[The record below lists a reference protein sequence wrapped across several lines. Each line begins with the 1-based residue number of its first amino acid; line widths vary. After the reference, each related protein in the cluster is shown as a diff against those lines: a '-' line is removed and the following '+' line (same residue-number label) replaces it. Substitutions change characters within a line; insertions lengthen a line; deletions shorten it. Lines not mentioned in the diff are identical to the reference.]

1 MPQAIPAGSEVSA
14 CLPWEGCAPGVSGAL
29 HPTQE
34 RGSPLSPTPDPGGQ
48 ESSLLPSWESWDL
61 TPAPL
66 SPCSALAQ
74 RRRGE
79 ASEHPPGPHPGHHLV
94 HVTSNSVFPFPRVS
108 PPPPS
113 ACDPGPGPASAG
125 LVSTPPSP
133 RAHLPPD
140 AAGRTTA
147 GRWGR
152 RSSRPASSA
161 WATTWR
167 TTGRYAPPGP
177 QRTVAL
183 TALLSLSLL
192 LSVSLPSAI
201 PPLAIVYHLTGSLA
215 ASSLPCVS
223 LDTGPLTWSLG
234 AASVRP
240 APRLCPVSPLC
251 TWGGPSCLLWARP
264 PLLSLGPGAEAD
276 RQHGL
281 R

>member
-1 MPQAIPAGSEVSA
+1 M
-14 CLPWEGCAPGVSGAL
+14 
-29 HPTQE
+29 
-34 RGSPLSPTPDPGGQ
+34 
-48 ESSLLPSWESWDL
+48 
-61 TPAPL
+61 
-66 SPCSALAQ
+66 
-74 RRRGE
+74 
-79 ASEHPPGPHPGHHLV
+79 
-94 HVTSNSVFPFPRVS
+94 FPFPPCVPLPRPLHVTL
-108 PPPPS
+108 
-113 ACDPGPGPASAG
+113 APGPASAG
-125 LVSTPPSP
+125 LVSTPPTP

-183 TALLSLSLL
+183 TALLSLSPSLCLPSLGHPTPRHCVPSHRLSCLL
-192 LSVSLPSAI
+192 LPALCLSGRLPPYLVSRGRLC
-201 PPLAIVYHLTGSLA
+201 
-215 ASSLPCVS
+215 LPCS
-223 LDTGPLTWSLG
+223 
-234 AASVRP
+234 RH
-240 APRLCPVSPLC
+240 CPVSLLC
-251 TWGGPSCLLWARP
+251 ARGGPSCLLWARP

>member
-1 MPQAIPAGSEVSA
+1 M
-14 CLPWEGCAPGVSGAL
+14 
-29 HPTQE
+29 
-34 RGSPLSPTPDPGGQ
+34 
-48 ESSLLPSWESWDL
+48 
-61 TPAPL
+61 
-66 SPCSALAQ
+66 
-74 RRRGE
+74 
-79 ASEHPPGPHPGHHLV
+79 
-94 HVTSNSVFPFPRVS
+94 FPFPPCV
-108 PPPPS
+108 PLPCPLHVTP
-113 ACDPGPGPASAG
+113 APGPASAG
-125 LVSTPPSP
+125 LVSTPPTP

-183 TALLSLSLL
+183 TALLSLSPSLC
-192 LSVSLPSAI
+192 LPSLGHPTPHHRVPSHRLSCLLFPALCLSGRL
-201 PPLAIVYHLTGSLA
+201 PPYLVSRGRLC
-215 ASSLPCVS
+215 LPCS
-223 LDTGPLTWSLG
+223 
-234 AASVRP
+234 RH
-240 APRLCPVSPLC
+240 CPVSPLC
-251 TWGGPSCLLWARP
+251 ARGRPSCLLWARP